1 MNLDAQIAE
10 LHRGTSEVLTDA
22 DLTKKLRRGT
32 PLHVKAGF
40 DPTAPDL
47 HLGHTVLLNKMRQFQ
62 QFGHNVTFLIGD
74 FTGMIGDPT
83 GRNATRPAL
92 TPDEIKLL
100 QREVEAARNEGQ
112 KGLAETAATVRQEL
126 AQFSAQM
133 TAQMGQV
140 GASVQQ
146 QLQHVGRVV
155 GDVQGSLGKM
165 GEANQR
171 IFDVGRS
178 IAGLEQI
185 LKSPKVRGGLGET
198 FLENMLAQMFSQ
210 EHYALQHQFSTGDRV
225 DAIVRIGD
233 RIVPVDAKFPLE
245 NFQRLLQETDE
256 TARKQA
262 RRAFVRDV
270 KARADEIA
278 KKYILPDEGTYDFA
292 LMYIPAENVYFEA
305 ITRDESSDEDPPGV
319 YAASRRVI
327 PVSPNSLYAYLRVI
341 VLGLRGLAIERSA
354 QDIQERLTRLGGDLD
369 KFREAFDVVGRH
381 LTNARNKYD
390 EAGAALNRVEAKLE
404 GIEKPGGQRA
414 LPGVGE

>member
-1 MNLDAQIAE
+1 MPWWGAVLLVALALASGVMGLALFRIAARLQE
-10 LHRGTSEVLTDA
+10 MEA
-22 DLTKKLRRGT
+22 RRGQ
-32 PLHVKAGF
+32 
-40 DPTAPDL
+40 PDQS
-47 HLGHTVLLNKMRQFQ
+47 LL
-62 QFGHNVTFLIGD
+62 LI
-74 FTGMIGDPT
+74 
-83 GRNATRPAL
+83 
-92 TPDEIKLL
+92 

-112 KGLAETAATVRQEL
+112 KWLAETAATVRQEL

-133 TAQMGQV
+133 AAQMGQV
-140 GASVQQ
+140 GTSVQQ

-185 LKSPKVRGGLGET
+185 LKSPKIRGGLGET
-198 FLENMLAQMFSQ
+198 FLENLLAQMFSQ

-233 RIVPVDAKFPLE
+233 RMVPIDAKFPLE
-245 NFQRLLQETDE
+245 NFQRLLEETDE

-305 ITRDESSDEDPPGV
+305 ITRDESSEEEPPGV

-354 QDIQERLTRLGGDLD
+354 QEIQSRLTRLGGDLD

-404 GIEKPGGQRA
+404 SIEKPGGQRA

>member
-1 MNLDAQIAE
+1 MPWWGILLLVVLSAAVAITGWALFRVTARLQEIDA
-10 LHRGTSEVLTDA
+10 
-22 DLTKKLRRGT
+22 RRT
-32 PLHVKAGF
+32 E
-40 DPTAPDL
+40 PDQAML
-47 HLGHTVLLNKMRQFQ
+47 
-62 QFGHNVTFLIGD
+62 
-74 FTGMIGDPT
+74 
-83 GRNATRPAL
+83 
-92 TPDEIKLL
+92 LL
-100 QREVEAARNEGQ
+100 QREVEAARNESQ
-112 KGLAETAATVRQEL
+112 KGLAETASAVRQEL

-133 TAQMGQV
+133 TTQMGQV
-140 GASVQQ
+140 GASVQRE
-146 QLQHVGRVV
+146 LQHVGRVV

-198 FLENMLAQMFSQ
+198 FLENMLAQMFSR
-210 EHYALQHQFSTGDRV
+210 EHYALQHQFATGDRV
-225 DAIVRIGD
+225 DAVVRIGD
-233 RIVPVDAKFPLE
+233 RLVPVDAKFPLE

-256 TARKQA
+256 TARRQA

-278 KKYILPDEGTYDFA
+278 KRYILPDEGTYDFA

-305 ITRDESSDEDPPGV
+305 ITRDDSSDEDPPGV

-341 VLGLRGLAIERSA
+341 VLGLKGLEIERSA
-354 QDIQERLTRLGGDLD
+354 QDIQERLTRLGGDLE
-369 KFREAFDVVGRH
+369 KFRDTFDLVGRH

-390 EAGAALNRVEAKLE
+390 EAATALNRVEAKLE
-404 GIEKPGGQRA
+404 GIDKPGAQRA
-414 LPGVGE
+414 LPGVE

>member
-1 MNLDAQIAE
+1 
-10 LHRGTSEVLTDA
+10 
-22 DLTKKLRRGT
+22 
-32 PLHVKAGF
+32 
-40 DPTAPDL
+40 
-47 HLGHTVLLNKMRQFQ
+47 
-62 QFGHNVTFLIGD
+62 
-74 FTGMIGDPT
+74 
-83 GRNATRPAL
+83 
-92 TPDEIKLL
+92 
-100 QREVEAARNEGQ
+100 
-112 KGLAETAATVRQEL
+112 
-126 AQFSAQM
+126 
-133 TAQMGQV
+133 
-140 GASVQQ
+140 
-146 QLQHVGRVV
+146 VGRVV

-198 FLENMLAQMFSQ
+198 FLENMLGQMFSR
-210 EHYALQHQFSTGDRV
+210 EHYGLQHQFTTGDRV
-225 DAIVRIGD
+225 DAVVRIGD
-233 RIVPVDAKFPLE
+233 RLVPVDAKFPLE

-256 TARKQA
+256 TARRQA

-278 KKYILPDEGTYDFA
+278 KRYILPDEGTFDFA

-305 ITRDESSDEDPPGV
+305 ISRDEGSEEDPPAV
-319 YAASRRVI
+319 YAAARRVI

-354 QDIQERLTRLGGDLD
+354 QEIQERLTRLGGDLD
-369 KFREAFDVVGRH
+369 RFRESFDVVGRH

-404 GIEKPGGQRA
+404 GIEKPGGQRM
-414 LPGVGE
+414 LPGVGD

>member
-1 MNLDAQIAE
+1 MPGWEIALLVALSAAVAVTGWALFRVAARLQEMDA
-10 LHRGTSEVLTDA
+10 RRSE
-22 DLTKKLRRGT
+22 
-32 PLHVKAGF
+32 
-40 DPTAPDL
+40 PDHAML
-47 HLGHTVLLNKMRQFQ
+47 
-62 QFGHNVTFLIGD
+62 
-74 FTGMIGDPT
+74 
-83 GRNATRPAL
+83 
-92 TPDEIKLL
+92 LL
-100 QREVEAARNEGQ
+100 QREVEAARSESQ
-112 KGLAETAATVRQEL
+112 KGLAETAAAVRQEL
-126 AQFSAQM
+126 TQFSAQM
-133 TAQMGQV
+133 TTQMGQV
-140 GASVQQ
+140 GASVQRE
-146 QLQHVGRVV
+146 LQHVGRVV

-225 DAIVRIGD
+225 DAVVRIGD
-233 RIVPVDAKFPLE
+233 RMVPVDAKFPLE

-256 TARKQA
+256 AARRQA

-278 KKYILPDEGTYDFA
+278 KRYILPDEGTYDFA

-305 ITRDESSDEDPPGV
+305 ITRDESSEEDPPGV

-341 VLGLRGLAIERSA
+341 VLGLKGLEIERSA
-354 QDIQERLTRLGGDLD
+354 QDIQERLSRLGDDLE
-369 KFREAFDVVGRH
+369 KFRSTFDLVGRH
-381 LTNARNKYD
+381 LTNARTKYD
-390 EAGAALNRVEAKLE
+390 EAGIALNRVEAKLE
-404 GIEKPGGQRA
+404 GIDKPGAQRA
-414 LPGVGE
+414 LPGVE